1 MRPAVLIVDPDDQRR
16 KVLAEGLAQRGYEAI
31 PVSTSE
37 DGVKFARGLGP
48 SVIVGPE
55 ELPGFGDASILQTF
69 AVQDPAQMRR
79 TLVVLGHREDEPD
92 LPDDVLYL
100 RTGGLAHD
108 EIRRRVRLALVG
120 REIGVDADPDL
131 QYLVGDTALMPLL
144 DLVRGISSCL
154 ITGIVQVKGGRVA
167 FRNGVPVHAQQG
179 KIEGAKAF
187 CRLCRAS
194 AGPFRV
200 YIGPIDTATA
210 QMPTTLEGDLDGLLM
225 QALEEVNLELPDLR
239 TRVRLVDL
247 RDIPSGELT
256 PHEKMLAQVIHRCDT
271 LGEVL
276 DNLAA
281 TDALVLQAVEKMHE
295 RGALRMERPRS
306 SVRVVTDSTSD
317 MPPDLLR
324 QHDVV
329 VVPLTIFFG
338 KEAFRDGVDIRARDF
353 YRMLSESEHHPSTQP
368 PAEEVFYEHYH
379 DIIEEQDI
387 VSVHISTK
395 LSQTAEHAR
404 KAAMRGIRSFDHLP
418 PERHNCALEVVD
430 TSSVSMGV
438 GLMSVFA
445 ARMAARDEKV
455 FAIAQRIRDMS
466 KRIHILFAVD
476 TLDFLVKGG
485 RIGKARA
492 VVGKFLGIKP
502 ILGVVD
508 GEVTAI
514 DKARGGRRV
523 HPRIVQL
530 VSERIDPK
538 KPIVMGVAHA
548 QAPVWADR
556 LAKLMSRHFKVSET
570 ILSDI
575 GPVVGTHAGPGCVG
589 TVVFQPTPEEWAL
602 IRPLES

>member
-1 MRPAVLIVDPDDQRR
+1 MRPAVLIVDPDDPRR
-16 KVLAEGLAQRGYEAI
+16 KVIAEGLARRGYEAI
-31 PVSTSE
+31 PVSTLRE
-37 DGVKFARGLGP
+37 GVKFARGLGP

-55 ELPGFGDASILQTF
+55 ELPGFDDASILETF

-79 TLVVLGHREDEPD
+79 TLVVLGQREDEPD
-92 LPDDVLYL
+92 LPDEVLYL
-100 RTGGLAHD
+100 RTGGLAHE

-120 REIGVDADPDL
+120 RELGVDPDPDL

-144 DLVRGISSCL
+144 DLVRGLQACL
-154 ITGIVQVKGGRVA
+154 ITGIVTVEGGYLA
-167 FRNGVPVHAQQG
+167 FRDGVPVHAQQG
-179 KIEGAKAF
+179 AIDGAKAF

-194 AGPFRV
+194 AAPFRV
-200 YIGPIDTATA
+200 YMKPIDTQRS
-210 QMPTTLEGDLDGLLM
+210 QMPRTLDGDLDALLM
-225 QALEEVNLELPDLR
+225 QALEETQLELPDLR
-239 TRVRLVDL
+239 ARVRLVDL

-256 PHEKMLAQVIHRCDT
+256 PHEKMLAEVIHRCDT
-271 LGEVL
+271 LGDVL

-281 TDALVLQAVEKMHE
+281 TDALVLQAVVKMQE
-295 RGALRMERPRS
+295 RGALRLERPRS
-306 SVRVVTDSTSD
+306 SVRVVTDSTAD
-317 MPPDLLR
+317 MPVELLR

-329 VVPLTIFFG
+329 VVPLTVFFG
-338 KEAFRDGVDIRARDF
+338 REAFRDGVDIRARDF
-353 YRMLSESEHHPSTQP
+353 YRMLAESEHHPSTQP
-368 PAEEVFYEHYH
+368 PAEEVFFEHYH
-379 DIIEEQDI
+379 DIITEQDI
-387 VSVHISTK
+387 VSVHISSK
-395 LSQTAEHAR
+395 LSLTADNAR

-418 PERHNCALEVVD
+418 PGRNGCALEVVD
-430 TSSVSMGV
+430 SASVSGGV
-438 GLMSVFA
+438 GMMAIFA

-455 FAIAQRIRDMS
+455 FAIAQRIREMS
-466 KRIHILFAVD
+466 KRLHILFAVD

-492 VVGKFLGIKP
+492 VVGKLLGIKP

-508 GEVTAI
+508 GEVAAI

-530 VSERIDPK
+530 VAERIDPK

-556 LAKLMSRHFKVSET
+556 LAKLMSRHFKVTET

-589 TVVFQPTPEEWAL
+589 TVVFQPTAEEWAL
-602 IRPLES
+602 IRPLEG

>member
-16 KVLAEGLAQRGYEAI
+16 RVLSEGLAQRGYEAI
-31 PVSTSE
+31 PTSSAE
-37 DGVKFARGLGP
+37 EGLKFAQGLGP

-55 ELPGFGDASILQTF
+55 ELSGFADGSILEHF
-69 AVQDPAQMRR
+69 AVRDPSKMRR
-79 TLVVLGHREDEPD
+79 TLVVLGHQGEEPD
-92 LPDDVLYL
+92 LPDEVLYL
-100 RTGGLAHD
+100 RVDGLAHE
-108 EIRRRVRLALVG
+108 EIRRRIRLALVG
-120 REIGVDADPDL
+120 REIGVDPDPDL
-131 QYLVGDTALMPLL
+131 QYLVGDTAFVPLL
-144 DLVRGISSCL
+144 DLVRGLQSCL
-154 ITGIVQVKGGRVA
+154 ITGMVEIGGGRVA
-167 FRNGVPVHAQQG
+167 FRRGIPVHAQLG
-179 KIEGAKAF
+179 RIEGVKAF
-187 CRLCRAS
+187 CRMCRNS
-194 AGPFRV
+194 VGPFRV
-200 YIGPIDTATA
+200 HVGPIDSEQAETPRTIDVH
-210 QMPTTLEGDLDGLLM
+210 LEDLIM
-225 QALEEVNLELPDLR
+225 QALEEVHLELPDLR
-239 TRVRLVDL
+239 TRVRLVDI
-247 RDIPSGELT
+247 RDIPSGEMT
-256 PHEKMLAQVIHRCDT
+256 PHEKMLAHVIHRCET
-271 LGEVL
+271 LGDVL

-281 TDALVLQAVEKMHE
+281 TDALVLQAVEKMQA
-295 RGALRMERPRS
+295 RGALRLERPKS
-306 SVRVVTDSTSD
+306 LVRVVTDSTSD
-317 MPPDLLR
+317 MPPDMLR

-353 YRMLSESEHHPSTQP
+353 YRMLTESEHHPTTQP
-368 PAEEVFYEHYH
+368 PAEEVFFEHFH

-387 VSVHISTK
+387 VSVHISSK
-395 LSQTAEHAR
+395 LSLTADNAR

-430 TSSVSMGV
+430 TRSVSVGV
-438 GLMSVFA
+438 GLMAVFA

-455 FAIAQRIRDMS
+455 FAIAQRVRDMS
-466 KRIHILFAVD
+466 KRLHILFAVD

-492 VVGKFLGIKP
+492 IVGKLLGIKP

-514 DKARGGRRV
+514 DKARGGRKV

-556 LAKLMSRHFKVSET
+556 LAKLMRRHFKVSET

-575 GPVVGTHAGPGCVG
+575 GPVVGTHSGPGCVG
-589 TVVFQPTPEEWAL
+589 TVVFQPTPEEWEL
-602 IRPLES
+602 IRPLEP

>member
-16 KVLAEGLAQRGYEAI
+16 RVIAEGLARRGYEAI

-37 DGVKFARGLGP
+37 EGVKFARGLGP
-48 SVIVGPE
+48 SVVVGPE
-55 ELPGFGDASILQTF
+55 ELAGFGDASILQTF

-79 TLVVLGHREDEPD
+79 TLVVLGHRQDEPD

-100 RTGGLAHD
+100 RVEGLAHE

-144 DLVRGISSCL
+144 DLVRGLHSCL
-154 ITGIVQVKGGRVA
+154 ITGFVQVRAGRVA
-167 FRNGVPVHAQQG
+167 FRNGVPVHAQEG
-179 KIEGAKAF
+179 KTEGPKAF

-200 YIGPIDTATA
+200 YIGPIDTN
-210 QMPTTLEGDLDGLLM
+210 QGPMRQTLDGDLDSLLV
-225 QALEEVNLELPDLR
+225 QALEEVNVELPDLR

-271 LGEVL
+271 LGDVL

-281 TDALVLQAVEKMHE
+281 PDSLVLQAVGKMHE
-295 RGALRMERPRS
+295 RGALRLERPRS

-329 VVPLTIFFG
+329 VVPLAVFFG
-338 KEAFRDGVDIRARDF
+338 KESFRDGVDIRARDF
-353 YRMLSESEHHPSTQP
+353 YRMLAESEHHPSTQP
-368 PAEEVFYEHYH
+368 PAEEEFFEHFH
-379 DIIEEQDI
+379 EIIREQDI
-387 VSVHISTK
+387 VSVHISSK
-395 LSQTAEHAR
+395 LSLTSENAR

-418 PERHNCALEVVD
+418 PERLNCALEVVD
-430 TSSVSMGV
+430 TSSVSVGV
-438 GLMSVFA
+438 GLMAVFA

-466 KRIHILFAVD
+466 KRVHILFAVD

-485 RIGKARA
+485 RIGKAQA
-492 VVGKFLGIKP
+492 IVGKFLGIKP

-514 DKARGGRRV
+514 DRARGGRRV

-556 LAKLMSRHFKVSET
+556 LAKLMSKHFKVSET

-589 TVVFQPTPEEWAL
+589 TVVFQPTPEEWSL
-602 IRPLES
+602 IRPLET

>member
-16 KVLAEGLAQRGYEAI
+16 KVIAEGLARRGYEVI
-31 PVSTSE
+31 PTSTLKE
-37 DGVKFARGLGP
+37 GVKFARGLGP

-55 ELPGFGDASILQTF
+55 EVPGFDDASILQTF

-79 TLVVLGHREDEPD
+79 TLVVFGHSQDEPD

-100 RTGGLAHD
+100 RVDGLGHD
-108 EIRRRVRLALVG
+108 EIRRRIRLALVG
-120 REIGVDADPDL
+120 REIGVDADPDV

-144 DLVRGISSCL
+144 DLVRGLHACM
-154 ITGIVQVKGGRVA
+154 ITGIVQVRGGRVA
-167 FRNGVPVHAQQG
+167 FRDGLPVHAQQG

-187 CRLCRAS
+187 CRLCRAG

-200 YIGPIDTATA
+200 YIGPIDSEQA
-210 QMPTTLEGDLDGLLM
+210 QMPRTLEDDLDSLLM
-225 QALEEVNLELPDLR
+225 QALEETHLELPDLR
-239 TRVRLVDL
+239 TRVRLVDI
-247 RDIPSGELT
+247 RDIPSGELS

-281 TDALVLQAVEKMHE
+281 TDALVLQAVKKMSG
-295 RGALRMERPRS
+295 RGALRLERPRS

-317 MPPDLLR
+317 MPAELLR

-329 VVPLTIFFG
+329 VVPLTVFFG
-338 KEAFRDGVDIRARDF
+338 KTGYRDGVDIRARDF

-368 PAEEVFYEHYH
+368 PEEEVFFEHFH

-387 VSVHISTK
+387 VSVHISSK
-395 LSQTAEHAR
+395 LSLTAENAR

-430 TSSVSMGV
+430 SQSVSGGV
-438 GLMSVFA
+438 GILAIFA

-455 FAIAQRIRDMS
+455 FAIAQRIREMS

-476 TLDFLVKGG
+476 TLDFLVRGG

-492 VVGKFLGIKP
+492 IVGKLLGIKP

-530 VSERIDPK
+530 VAERIDPK

-556 LAKLMSRHFKVSET
+556 LAELMSKHFKVTET
-570 ILSDI
+570 IRSDI

-589 TVVFQPTPEEWAL
+589 TVVFQPTAEEWAL
-602 IRPLES
+602 IRPLDS

>member
-16 KVLAEGLAQRGYEAI
+16 KVLAEGLARRGYEAI
-31 PVSTSE
+31 PASSADE
-37 DGVKFARGLGP
+37 GVKFARGLGP

-55 ELPGFGDASILQTF
+55 EVPGFGDASILETF
-69 AVQDPAQMRR
+69 AVQDPSQMRR
-79 TLVVLGHREDEPD
+79 TLVVMGRRSDEPD
-92 LPDDVLYL
+92 LPDEVLYL
-100 RTGGLAHD
+100 RIGGLDHE
-108 EIRRRVRLALVG
+108 EIRRRIRLVLVG

-144 DLVRGISSCL
+144 DLVRGLHSCL
-154 ITGIVQVKGGRVA
+154 ITGIVQVKGGLVA
-167 FRNGVPVHAQQG
+167 FRQGVPVHAQQG

-200 YIGPIDTATA
+200 TIGPIDTAEVKT
-210 QMPTTLEGDLDGLLM
+210 PLTLEGDLDSLLM
-225 QALEEVNLELPDLR
+225 QALEETHLELPDLR

-271 LGEVL
+271 LGDVL

-281 TDALVLQAVEKMHE
+281 TDGLVLQAVEKMQE
-295 RGALRMERPRS
+295 RGALRLERPKS
-306 SVRVVTDSTSD
+306 TVRVVTDSTSD

-329 VVPLTIFFG
+329 VVPLTVFFG
-338 KEAFRDGVDIRARDF
+338 KDGYRDGVDIRARDF
-353 YRMLSESEHHPSTQP
+353 YRMLAESEHHPHTQP
-368 PAEEVFYEHYH
+368 PAEEVFYEHFH

-387 VSVHISTK
+387 VSVHISSK
-395 LSQTAEHAR
+395 LSLTAENAR

-430 TSSVSMGV
+430 TSSVSVGV
-438 GLMSVFA
+438 GLMAIFA

-455 FAIAQRIRDMS
+455 FAIAQRIREMS

-485 RIGKARA
+485 RIGKAKA
-492 VVGKFLGIKP
+492 MVGKLLGIKP

-556 LAKLMSRHFKVSET
+556 LAKLMSKHFKVSET

-589 TVVFQPTPEEWAL
+589 TVVFQPTPEEWDL